1 MGEQDVPVD
10 GFGNPMTQCEFWSC
24 NEWFRTVG
32 GKRFCSRGCK
42 QADSQR
48 RSRAADRTRAKRKK
62 AGEAAG
68 YEDGHLYVIQPEG
81 VPVVK
86 VGYSKR
92 LKDRFRVLQTAHYEQ
107 LRLVS
112 SIETKR
118 YIRNDP
124 PDKPLHA
131 ELLDEDH
138 VKGEWWR
145 LTPHTKD
152 VLSKAGFECD
162 FDE

>member
-1 MGEQDVPVD
+1 M
-10 GFGNPMTQCEFWSC
+10 
-24 NEWFRTVG
+24 
-32 GKRFCSRGCK
+32 
-42 QADSQR
+42 
-48 RSRAADRTRAKRKK
+48 
-62 AGEAAG
+62 
-68 YEDGHLYVIQPEG
+68 
-81 VPVVK
+81 K